1 MSTCNGESRAGNS
14 FFVDVDDCT
23 RMYDYCMIVVMFS
36 VDICANWFSFDI
48 CATLQNTTGG
58 VFFCS
63 ELTAR
68 G

>member
-1 MSTCNGESRAGNS
+1 MGRAGQGTP
-14 FFVDVDDCT
+14 FLLMLTIVDE
-23 RMYDYCMIVVMFS
+23 CMVIVVMFS

-58 VFFCS
+58 VFFS
-63 ELTAR
+63 PELTAR